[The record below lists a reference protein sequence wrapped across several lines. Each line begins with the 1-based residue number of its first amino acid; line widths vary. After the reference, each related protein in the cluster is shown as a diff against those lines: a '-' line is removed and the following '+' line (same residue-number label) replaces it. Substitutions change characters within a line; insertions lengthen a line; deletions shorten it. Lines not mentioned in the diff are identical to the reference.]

1 MRTTPSLLH
10 FVGDDEGG
18 GGGGGGGGRTI
29 PPLFRFSPPPPS
41 LDSLHSRN
49 LNLLTRLKKE
59 LKPLLVEVG
68 ATTSSIVYG
77 SFFSAN

>member
-1 MRTTPSLLH
+1 MRTTPSLL
-10 FVGDDEGG
+10 
-18 GGGGGGGGRTI
+18 
-29 PPLFRFSPPPPS
+29 RFAPPP

-49 LNLLTRLKKE
+49 LILLTRLKKE